1 MKRHTVV
8 YLIAEDPQA
17 HGVME
22 EHQRFERKVFAVMRS
37 VGMRESYEA
46 MGHGITPER
55 VFDLAAPEEYRDEKW
70 LRWENKLYKVVRTY
84 MNGETLS
91 VTVERSNAR

>member
-17 HGVME
+17 HGVLAD
-22 EHQRFERKVFAVMRS
+22 HQRFERKVFAVMRS

-46 MGHGITPER
+46 MGHGIVPER

-70 LRWENKLYKVVRTY
+70 LRWEDKLYKVVRTY
-84 MNGETLS
+84 INGETLS

>member
-17 HGVME
+17 HGVMA

-46 MGHGITPER
+46 MGHGIVPER

-70 LRWENKLYKVVRTY
+70 LRWEDKLYKVVRTY